1 MKMYIFR
8 DVYSGKIYRVY
19 AQSAR
24 DAKWKIASVKGLN
37 PSNLAHV
44 KPQDVRVCVS

>member
-24 DAKWKIASVKGLN
+24 DAKWKVASLKRLN
-37 PSNLAHV
+37 ASNLAHIR
-44 KPQDVRVCVS
+44 PQSVASGI